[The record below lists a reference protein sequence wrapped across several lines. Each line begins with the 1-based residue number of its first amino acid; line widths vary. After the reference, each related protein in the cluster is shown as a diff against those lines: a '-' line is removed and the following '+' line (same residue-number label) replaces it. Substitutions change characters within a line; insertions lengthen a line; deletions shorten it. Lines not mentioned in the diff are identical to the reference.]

1 MDIEIISN
9 LSKKWKICYRNLF
22 KLTKFILIVDL
33 NEILIEDGYY
43 KECLKRGSK
52 IKEKR
57 NTKLID
63 LKQ

>member
-1 MDIEIISN
+1 M
-9 LSKKWKICYRNLF
+9 
-22 KLTKFILIVDL
+22 TKFILIVDL